1 MEKFGNY
8 IRSKRAAL
16 QENDK
21 SFSQRQVSLRIGIEP
36 SYLSKIE
43 RCLPVALSEEKTIA
57 LAEVLGEDSDYLLAL
72 GGKISRDVQDIIKKR
87 PMLFSRLV
95 RELKDLPDEA
105 IEASQEFNQVQ
116 EKLSQLHD
124 LASIGAFQFSADQDS
139 SHWTRQVTSIL
150 RIPNDSPP
158 NFYSLLIA
166 LAPEE
171 QKTIKQVTD
180 KALKNNT
187 HFHCELK
194 LGKHTDKPVYI
205 LMWGYFEKDDKGER
219 SATFGVIQDITEIV
233 QLRNE
238 IQSAKNSL
246 EINYNEQGIELS
258 TAIEKLKSEIS
269 SRKKLEDKLKN
280 INIEIT
286 QQANIQTEFFENRAY
301 SLRSLMTRFIAEQS
315 EKNNDHSSSLKLK
328 RISSKINDM
337 GDFFTWKKGL
347 KVEEIAFNLHEALEG
362 VVQEF
367 ESDFSQNDLNVS
379 FTKSPDLPTFIKSD
393 KLRIEQICT
402 ALLELFI
409 TNTPW
414 GYVQFS
420 AAAGGAD
427 QGTLVLAI
435 TSASKNKTLGENTF
449 YPKTLDQ
456 DTPYQ
461 SNPTQLVGPMVEAM
475 SGQIQFENPSGM
487 GSLVNIQIPMKS
499 CEPISN
505 EQAITSTEKHAL
517 IVEDDKHS
525 QLYIAKVLESQGY
538 EVVRTEN
545 GEQAL
550 KEAERDQFS
559 IILLD
564 IQLPDM
570 TGIQIAKEI
579 RKDEQSPNSGV
590 PIIAVSAHATQED
603 RGKYFAAGINGF
615 VSKPFE
621 IKTLMDE
628 IKKFVR

>member
-8 IRSKRAAL
+8 IRSKRTAL

-43 RCLPVALSEEKTIA
+43 RCLPVALSEEKIIA

-72 GGKISRDVQDIIKKR
+72 GGKISGDVKDIIKKR

-124 LASIGAFQFSADQDS
+124 LASIGAFQFSADQDD

-150 RIPNDSPP
+150 RIPSDSPP

-166 LAPEE
+166 FTPDE
-171 QKTIKQVTD
+171 QSTLKQITD
-180 KALKNNT
+180 KALKNGT

-205 LMWGYFEKDDKGER
+205 LMWGYFEKDGKGNR

-246 EINYNEQGIELS
+246 EINYNERGVELS
-258 TAIEKLKSEIS
+258 TAIDSLKSEIS
-269 SRKKLEDKLKN
+269 SRKELEEKLKD

-286 QQANIQTEFFENRAY
+286 QQANIQTAFFENRAY
-301 SLRSLMTRFIAEQS
+301 SLRSLMARFIAEQS

-328 RISSKINDM
+328 RISAKINDM

-347 KVEEIAFNLHEALEG
+347 KVEESDFNLHEALER
-362 VVQEF
+362 VVREF
-367 ESDFSQNDLNVS
+367 ESDFTQNKVNISL
-379 FTKSPDLPTFIKSD
+379 TKSPDLPTFIKSD
-393 KLRIEQICT
+393 KRRIEQIAT

-409 TNTPW
+409 ANTPW
-414 GYVQFS
+414 GYAQFS
-420 AAAGGAD
+420 AATGAD
-427 QGTLVLAI
+427 QNTLILAI
-435 TSASKNKTLGENTF
+435 TSASKNKPLTEDVF
-449 YPKTLDQ
+449 YPKILDQ

-475 SGQIQFENPSGM
+475 GGQIQFENPSGM
-487 GSLVNIQIPMKS
+487 GSLINIQIPMKT

-505 EQAITSTEKHAL
+505 EQVITTTDKHAL

-525 QLYIAKVLESQGY
+525 QLYIAKVLEKQGY
-538 EVVRTEN
+538 EVIRTKN
-545 GEQAL
+545 GEEAL
-550 KEAERDQFS
+550 KEAERGKFS

-570 TGIQIAKEI
+570 NGIQIAEEI
-579 RKDEQSPNSGV
+579 RKNEQSPNSGV

-603 RGKYFAAGINGF
+603 RAKYIAAGINGF

-621 IKTLMDE
+621 IKTLMEE
-628 IKKFVR
+628 IKKFVG

>member
-8 IRSKRAAL
+8 IKSKRIAL

-21 SFSQRQVSLRIGIEP
+21 AFSQRQVSLRIGIEP

-43 RCLPVALSEEKTIA
+43 RCLPVALSEEKIIA

-72 GGKISRDVQDIIKKR
+72 GGKISGDVKDIIKKR

-124 LASIGAFQFSADQDS
+124 LASIGAFQFGTDQDS

-150 RIPNDSPP
+150 RIPRDSPP

-171 QKTIKQVTD
+171 QNLIKQSTD

-205 LMWGYFEKDDKGER
+205 LMWGYFEKDEKGDR

-246 EINYNEQGIELS
+246 EINYHEQGEELS

-269 SRKKLEDKLKN
+269 SRKELEDKLKI
-280 INIEIT
+280 INLETT
-286 QQANIQTEFFENRAY
+286 QRADIQAAFFENRAY
-301 SLRSLMTRFIAEQS
+301 SLRSLMTHFIAEQS
-315 EKNNDHSSSLKLK
+315 EKNKDHSSPLKLK
-328 RISSKINDM
+328 RISSKINDL
-337 GDFFTWKKGL
+337 GDFFTWDKGL
-347 KVEEIAFNLHEALEG
+347 KVEEVPFNLHETLEG
-362 VVQEF
+362 IVQEF
-367 ESDFSQNDLNVS
+367 ESDYTQKKINISL
-379 FTKSPDLPTFIKSD
+379 TKSPDLPAFIKSD
-393 KLRIEQICT
+393 KLRIEQIST

-420 AAAGGAD
+420 AAVGAD
-427 QGTLVLAI
+427 KKTLVLAI
-435 TSASKNKTLGENTF
+435 TSAAKNKPLDEHIF
-449 YPKTLDQ
+449 YPKNSEQ

-461 SNPTQLVGPMVEAM
+461 SNPTQLVGPIVKAM
-475 SGQIQFENPSGM
+475 NGQIQFENPSGM
-487 GSLVNIQIPMKS
+487 GSLVNIHLPMKT

-505 EQAITSTEKHAL
+505 EYIPTTLHKHAL

-525 QLYIAKVLESQGY
+525 QLYIAKVLERQGY

-545 GEQAL
+545 G
-550 KEAERDQFS
+550 KEALREAGRGEFS

-579 RKDEQSPNSGV
+579 RSNEQSPNSKV
-590 PIIAVSAHATQED
+590 PILAVSAHATQED
-603 RGKYFAAGINGF
+603 RGNCFAAGINGF

-621 IKTLMDE
+621 IKTLMEE
-628 IKKFVR
+628 IMKFVG